1 MAIKDIDQFE
11 FKRVNPFQGLIIDI
25 DVWRDAHDYHR
36 NQQRLH
42 NLALHGPGIATGL
55 EVSANQPP
63 DLSVTIHPG
72 IGIDS
77 QGNVII
83 VSQPQTYLIHSP
95 EKGTVYLTV
104 QFREIPTGPNQP
116 ADGGQP
122 TRILEA
128 YRMQERDSLPDEPY
142 LELARIDFD
151 PDKTTITEA
160 GNSSQPQK
168 NEIDLRF
175 RQDISSHAS
184 ETIQRPQQE
193 TIAPKG
199 ELDLRLQQEITAL
212 RNEIALRSQQPVS
225 QIKYQLN
232 IGYISLA
239 EGRNLHRV
247 GTTNLV
253 REINRSNDYQ
263 AVINETASL
272 GDTIKDCDLL
282 YITGISRFEADAMI
296 TDNLQAFLKGG
307 GIIFGEGCTRDPQQ
321 AKDFGLAFNQLAQQL
336 GQRLEKTE
344 YGHPILN
351 SYHTFASVPPGA
363 NSEGIMLAG
372 TQMIYSNCDYGCAWA
387 GGFPDIP
394 LSRDIVRSALEMG
407 VNICLWGR

>member
-1 MAIKDIDQFE
+1 MAIKDIDKFE

-55 EVSANQPP
+55 EVTANQPP
-63 DLSVTIHPG
+63 DLSVVIQPG

-83 VSQPQTYLIHSP
+83 VSQPQAYRIQSP
-95 EKGTVYLTV
+95 EKGTVYLTI

-151 PDKTTITEA
+151 PDKPAITA
-160 GNSSQPQK
+160 AINPSQPQK
-168 NEIDLRF
+168 NEIDVRS
-175 RQDISSHAS
+175 RQDIATAAS
-184 ETIQRPQQE
+184 ETIQCPQQE
-193 TIAPKG
+193 TIVHDGKP
-199 ELDLRLQQEITAL
+199 DLHLQQEISAL
-212 RNEIALRSQQPVS
+212 KNELTLRSQQPVS
-225 QIKYQLN
+225 PAKYQLT

-239 EGRNLHRV
+239 EDKELHRI
-247 GTTNLV
+247 GIENLA
-253 REINRSNDYQ
+253 REINHSNDYQ

-272 GDTIKDCDLL
+272 SNAIKGCDLL
-282 YITGISRFEADAMI
+282 YIAGNSRFETDAMI
-296 TDNLQAFLKGG
+296 TDNLQAFLKDG
-307 GIIFGEGCTRDPQQ
+307 GIIFGEGCARDIQQ
-321 AKDFGLAFNQLAQQL
+321 AKDFGLAFNKLAQQL
-336 GQRLEKTE
+336 GQRLEKTD

-394 LSRDIVRSALEMG
+394 LSRDIIRNALEMG